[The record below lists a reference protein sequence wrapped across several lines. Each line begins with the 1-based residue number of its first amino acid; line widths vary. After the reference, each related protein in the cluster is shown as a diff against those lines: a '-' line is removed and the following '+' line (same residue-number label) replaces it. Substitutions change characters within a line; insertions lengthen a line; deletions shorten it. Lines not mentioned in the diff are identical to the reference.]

1 MLMRCFKVEILDWT
15 YSGVQKGKW
24 NQLQV
29 FWRKVSDMASM
40 CFVASFSSWKVSYE
54 TVCRVFGHWLAEFR
68 DGVHSVD
75 ELGVYG

>member
-40 CFVASFSSWKVSYE
+40 CFVASFSS
-54 TVCRVFGHWLAEFR
+54 
-68 DGVHSVD
+68 
-75 ELGVYG
+75 